1 MSNERLRPQAP
12 KLAKAVFWLILV
24 LLYLPIFVMLL
35 GSVSDFKN
43 DHWDLTVRWFIE
55 VINDESLMGALKNS
69 LTVGLTSSVI
79 STFCGTAAA
88 VGLYRSSSRFHW
100 VMEGLSMVSLIFPEI
115 VFALSLLSWFFILKL
130 ELGLQTVVI
139 AHVSFS
145 LSYVLMT
152 VNSRLVTLDP
162 SLEDAARDL
171 GASEWMILKTVI
183 LPLLRPAIIGGF
195 ILSFLLS
202 FDDFLITYFVN
213 GVGQDTLPVKL
224 YTAMKMG
231 VTPKLNALS
240 SVMFLMTLG
249 VLVIFFKSGSFGA
262 VFEGGSS
269 HNHTVEN
276 DETSNLA

>member
-1 MSNERLRPQAP
+1 MSNERSRPQAP
-12 KLAKAVFWLILV
+12 MMAKAIFWFMLV
-24 LLYLPIFVMLL
+24 LLYLPILVMLL

-43 DHWDLTVRWFIE
+43 EQWTLTVRWFVE
-55 VINDESLMGALKNS
+55 VLNDDSLMDALKNS

-79 STFCGTAAA
+79 STVCGTAAA

-130 ELGLQTVVI
+130 DLGLQTVII

-240 SVMFLMTLG
+240 SLMFLMTLG

-262 VFEGGSS
+262 VFEDGSS
-269 HNHTVEN
+269 HNHAKEN
-276 DETSNLA
+276 EETNNLA